1 VRFDLHHLLGLRHAG
16 PAVQNSGA
24 NEMKKLLNIDQNA
37 KTVKGQIKGFLTAVL
52 YLAPYKSSGFNVCP
66 MAELA
71 GCWKG
76 CLNTAGRGGISK
88 GSKRFR
94 TPAGLLPDNA
104 IQRARIARTQLFVND
119 QDEFFRRLYQEIR
132 AFIRKAERMNLTPVI
147 RLNGTSDIL
156 WEKLPC
162 KVSDNKRGIHCIFTN
177 IFAVFP
183 EIQFYDYTK
192 IAKRF
197 YRELPSNYY
206 ICLSYSEAS
215 PVYAARCW
223 KARQETGCSLVT
235 VYRDKDAISHAR
247 MIAEECKQW
256 FVDGDAN
263 DLRFLDRA
271 GSLVALKAKGKA
283 RKDTSGFVIGM
294 EELA

>member
-1 VRFDLHHLLGLRHAG
+1 
-16 PAVQNSGA
+16 
-24 NEMKKLLNIDQNA
+24 MKKLLNIDQNA
-37 KTVKGQIKGFLTAVL
+37 KTVKGQIKGFLTAVM
-52 YLAPYKSSGFNVCP
+52 YLAPYLASGINVCP

-104 IQRARIARTQLFVND
+104 IQHARIDRTRLYSSD
-119 QDEFFRRLYQEIR
+119 PDEFFRRLYQEIR
-132 AFIRKAERMNLTPVI
+132 AFIRKADRMNLTPVI
-147 RLNGTSDIL
+147 RLNGTSDIQ
-156 WEKLPC
+156 WEKIPV
-162 KVSDNKRGIHCIFTN
+162 KVSDNMRGIHCIFTN
-177 IFAVFP
+177 IMAVFP
-183 EIQFYDYTK
+183 DIQFYDYTK

-206 ICLSYSEAS
+206 LCLSYSEAS
-215 PVYAARCW
+215 PVYAQRCW
-223 KARQETGCSLVT
+223 KAYRETNCSLVT
-235 VYRDKDAISHAR
+235 VYRDKDAISQAR
-247 MIAEECKQW
+247 MFAEECGKR

-263 DLRFLDRA
+263 DLRFLDPA

-283 RKDTSGFVIGM
+283 RQDKSGFVIDSEVM
-294 EELA
+294 A